1 MKYFVFAT
9 FLSFFASSVYGQ
21 DFFIPKGA
29 MMPVQDNLKPLDD
42 TLTEHVN
49 TYSER
54 RYVVRDGRVIAVEN
68 EIVEEEIPT
77 QEAQNVA
84 ADTNTP
90 QRENVQALEQEPL
103 PEPTQNFVLKETAPR
118 QPLVEAPQTDAVD
131 HALPAYKNR
140 YAFYLE
146 DLKTFQKT
154 GKMPQNPDL
163 QKMLEDLSSP
173 QSETLF
179 DAVLR

>member
-42 TLTEHVN
+42 TLTEHMN

-54 RYVVRDGRVIAVEN
+54 RYIIRDGRVIAVEN

-84 ADTNTP
+84 DDTP
-90 QRENVQALEQEPL
+90 QRENIQVPEQEPL
-103 PEPTQNFVLKETAPR
+103 PAPIQNSSLKETAPR
-118 QPLVEAPQTDAVD
+118 QPFVEAPQTDAVD

-146 DLKTFQKT
+146 DLKTFRKT